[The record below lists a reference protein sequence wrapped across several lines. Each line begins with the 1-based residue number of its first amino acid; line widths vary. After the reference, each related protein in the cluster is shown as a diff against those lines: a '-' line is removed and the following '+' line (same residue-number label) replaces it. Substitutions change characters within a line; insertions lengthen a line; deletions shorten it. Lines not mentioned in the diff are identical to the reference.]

1 MWGILIFEPT
11 LKACSESKMLQVWDS
26 FGGLLIFWRHRRL
39 LCALLLGAALVCAA
53 RGQTYKVGSDN
64 PETNQNEADRTSQQ
78 KSLGWGSNIE
88 NARLARAAEQALK
101 SGNYSAAMDY
111 AERATRGAP
120 NDPHLWF
127 LLGYAARLA
136 RKTQLSV
143 DAYNRGLHLDPS
155 SLDGLSGLAQTY
167 NTMGRRDEAERLL
180 TQVLAADPKR
190 SNDAEVLGEILLR
203 SGEYDKSLSVLT
215 RAEAIQPSARVE
227 LLMAVCHERLK
238 QFDQANHYLEL
249 AKSHAPN
256 NPEVQRA
263 LAGYYRETGN
273 YPAAIAALKSIHGA
287 NPEVKAE
294 LAYTYQL
301 DGKPEESAA
310 LYSQAANAL
319 PNDVNLQL
327 SAAQAQLAAGSVER
341 AEPFLKRA
349 ASVDPDHYRLH
360 AILGEIARLE
370 ERNEDAVREYTAA
383 LAHLPESPAEGPL
396 YGIQLHL
403 NLAELHKGQ
412 DDDVAFHDQLQ
423 IAQSQI
429 NGLDERGP
437 NRSEFLR
444 LRAMIKMYGGDLDGA
459 GKDVNEALALKPK
472 DPNNL
477 QLSGDLLV
485 KLGRSEDAIAVYRQ
499 ILAIDST
506 NRFALTSLG
515 FVSRESGHDKE
526 AEKYFERLAA
536 AYPKLYVPYLALGD
550 MYASRR
556 DFTKAQS
563 AYRRAHELAPTNSLI
578 VAGGMNAAIEAKRFP
593 VAADW
598 LKEATPEMQQQPL
611 VMREKERYLSWIGD
625 YQKSAEVGREAIKK
639 LPGDRDVVV
648 YLGYDLLHLERYD
661 ELQELTARYE
671 TLLRKE
677 ADIPLLE
684 GYVHKHAGQL
694 EEARQDFTRALERDP
709 NVVTAYVNRG
719 YVLKDLHQPSAAAA
733 DFESA
738 LRFEPK
744 NGEAHLGL
752 AYTSLDMHRP
762 RVALR
767 EVQLAERE
775 MGDSTP
781 IHLIRATAYG
791 DEGSLTKAAAE
802 YRIALKSDPNDA
814 PLHLALGD
822 TLYGLNRYS
831 EAIAEYQTAQKLAPD
846 NSEAYAK
853 LARSYAQLHDRENT
867 LGNVQLAERYADKDP
882 KNKSTV
888 LLSTGEALS
897 LLGDQAAAM
906 QRFEAALAASDGDR
920 IEVRLAIAKGMVS
933 RGQFDDA
940 RRQVALGLMEA
951 RTGEALP
958 PTGHEWIE
966 AADLFLG
973 MHDFQLAESYYQ
985 RALATGTGE
994 TEVRIGLANTYLA
1007 VGDTARAEAQLAA
1020 VDKSDESDPT
1030 YQYLLAKASVYRQ
1043 QHHNTQA
1050 LTAFAQ
1056 AADAAGQD
1064 PTADRELMQ
1073 AAGDEGLRITPN
1085 FSFLSDFSVSPI
1097 FEDTTVYPLDA
1108 KLDVTQPIPGRQN
1121 LLPLPRSSLQTQWT
1135 GAYHLHLGGLPDAS
1149 GFFQVRN
1156 AQGQISLPSADA
1168 IVNRD
1173 TTDYSFN
1180 FGLNP
1185 TLHLGT
1191 NVLTFDAGIQE
1202 TIRRDSEDPYDMN
1215 QNLFRQ
1221 FVYMST
1227 SSFFNMVSV
1236 TGYAIREAG
1245 PFTESLQHSRDLSGA
1260 VDFRVG
1266 RPWGKTFFLTGWG
1279 ARDEQFN
1286 PIIREFYYTSVYAG
1300 VERRVSHW
1308 FTFRAIAEDLRS
1320 WRVEGPQFAIAQA
1333 LRPAGSVFFSPTR
1346 NWRIEGNVAY
1356 SRNMS
1361 FHAYDAVQS
1370 GFAVSYALPI
1380 HRTFKDEGHSVGLV
1394 YPIRFSAGMQQE
1406 NFFNFPNGGSSTQ
1419 QLRPYVSITIF

>member
-1 MWGILIFEPT
+1 LILH
-11 LKACSESKMLQVWDS
+11 LDN
-26 FGGLLIFWRHRRL
+26 RRV
-39 LCALLLGAALVCAA
+39 LCASLLTAVLFSLAPA
-53 RGQTYKVGSDN
+53 QTYKVGDD
-64 PETNQNEADRTSQQ
+64 PNQKTQDESNKASQQ

-101 SGNYSAAMDY
+101 GGNYAAAMDY
-111 AERATRGAP
+111 AQRATQGAP

-136 RKTQLSV
+136 RKSQLSV
-143 DAYNRGLHLDPS
+143 DAYNRGLRLDPS

-167 NTMGRRDEAERLL
+167 NTMGHRDEAERLL

-203 SGEYDKSLSVLT
+203 SGEYDQSLVVLG
-215 RAEAIQPSARVE
+215 RAETIQPSARVE
-227 LLMAVCHERLK
+227 LLMALSHERLQ

-249 AKSHAPN
+249 AEARAPN

-263 LAGYYRETGN
+263 LAGFYRETGN
-273 YPAAIAALKSIHGA
+273 YPAAIAALKSIRGA

-301 DGKPEESAA
+301 DGKPEDSAK
-310 LYSQAANAL
+310 LYAQAADAL

-327 SAAQAQLAAGSVER
+327 SAAQAQLAAGSAER

-349 ASVDPDHYRLH
+349 ASFDPEHYRLH
-360 AILGEIARLE
+360 AIRGEIARLE
-370 ERNEDAVREYTAA
+370 ERNDDAVREYNAA
-383 LAHLPESPAEGPL
+383 LSHLPTSPAEGPL

-403 NLAELHKGQ
+403 NLMELYKGLQ
-412 DDDVAFHDQLQ
+412 DEAAFHNHLQ
-423 IAQSQI
+423 IAQSEI
-429 NGLDERGP
+429 SGLDERGP

-444 LRAMIKMYGGDLDGA
+444 LRAMVKMYAGDLNGA
-459 GKDVNEALALKPK
+459 GDDVKEALALKPK

-485 KLGRSEDAIAVYRQ
+485 KLGRPEEAIAIYRE
-499 ILAIDST
+499 ILAIDAN

-515 FVSRESGHDKE
+515 FVSREAGHDKD
-526 AEKYFERLAA
+526 AEKYFERLASA
-536 AYPKLYVPYLALGD
+536 HPKLYVPYLALGD
-550 MYASRR
+550 LYAARR
-556 DFTKAQS
+556 DFTRAESSYRKA
-563 AYRRAHELAPTNSLI
+563 YDLAPTNSLI
-578 VAGGMNAAIEAKRFP
+578 IAGGMNAAIEAKRFP

-598 LKEATPEMQQQPL
+598 LGRANADMQQQPL
-611 VMREKERYLSWIGD
+611 VMREKERYLTWTGD
-625 YQKSAEVGREAIKK
+625 YEKSAEVGREAIKK

-661 ELQELTARYE
+661 ELAELASHYE
-671 TLLRKE
+671 QLLPKE
-677 ADIPLLE
+677 PDIPLLA

-694 EEARQDFTRALERDP
+694 EDAQRDFTRALERDP

-719 YVLKDLHQPSAAAA
+719 YVLKDLHKPSEAAA
-733 DFESA
+733 DFQTA

-752 AYTSLDMHRP
+752 AYTSLDLHRP

-791 DEGSLTKAAAE
+791 DEGSLTKAVAE

-814 PLHLALGD
+814 GLHLALGD

-831 EAIAEYQTAQKLAPD
+831 EAISELRIAEKLSPG
-846 NSEAYAK
+846 NSLVYAK

-867 LGNVQLAERYADKDP
+867 LQNVQLAESYAQKEQ
-882 KNKSTV
+882 KGQSAI

-906 QRFEAALAASDGDR
+906 QRFEAALAAPDSDR
-920 IEVRLAIAKGMVS
+920 MEVRLAIAKQMVNK
-933 RGQFDDA
+933 GQVDDA
-940 RRQVALGLMEA
+940 RRQIALGLMEA
-951 RTGEALP
+951 RTGEAPP
-958 PTGHEWIE
+958 PTGREWIE
-966 AADLFLG
+966 AADLFLN
-973 MHDFQLAESYYQ
+973 MHEFQLAESYYQ

-1007 VGDTARAEAQLAA
+1007 LGDTARAEAQISAI
-1020 VDKSDESDPT
+1020 DKSDQSDPT

-1056 AADAAGQD
+1056 AANAAGED

-1085 FSFLSDFSVSPI
+1085 FSFLSDFSVAPI

-1121 LLPLPRSSLQTQWT
+1121 LLPLPRSSLQTEWT

-1185 TLHLGT
+1185 TLHLGS
-1191 NVLTFDAGIQE
+1191 NVITFNAGIQE
-1202 TIRRDSEDPYDMN
+1202 TIRRDSEDPYNMN

-1236 TGYAIREAG
+1236 SGYAIREAG
-1245 PFTESLQHSRDLSGA
+1245 PFTENPLHSRDLSGA
-1260 VDFRVG
+1260 LDFRVG
-1266 RPWGKTFFLTGWG
+1266 RPWGRTFFLTGWG

-1286 PIIREFYYTSVYAG
+1286 PVIREFYYTSVYAG
-1300 VERRVSHW
+1300 IERRVSSW
-1308 FTFRAIAEDLRS
+1308 LTFRAIAEDLRS
-1320 WRVEGPQFAIAQA
+1320 WRVEGPEFAIAQA
-1333 LRPAGSVFFSPTR
+1333 LRPAGSVQFAPTR
-1346 NWRIEGNVAY
+1346 NWRIEGNFAY

-1380 HRTFKDEGHSVGLV
+1380 HRTFKDEGQNVGLV

-1406 NFFNFPNGGSSTQ
+1406 NFFNFPGGGNSTQ

>member
-1 MWGILIFEPT
+1 M
-11 LKACSESKMLQVWDS
+11 DS
-26 FGGLLIFWRHRRL
+26 FGGLLILWHHRGIVYASL
-39 LCALLLGAALVCAA
+39 LATALSCAA
-53 RGQTYKVGSDN
+53 RAQTYKVGGDS
-64 PETNQNEADRTSQQ
+64 PPQTQNDADKTSQQ

-88 NARLARAAEQALK
+88 TARLARAAEQALK
-101 SGNYSAAMDY
+101 NGNYSSAMDY
-111 AERATRGAP
+111 AQRATQAAP

-136 RKTQLSV
+136 RKSQISV
-143 DAYNRGLHLDPS
+143 DAYNRGLRLDPS

-167 NTMGRRDEAERLL
+167 NTMGRRDEAERIL
-180 TQVLAADPKR
+180 TQVLSVDPKR

-203 SGEYDKSLSVLT
+203 SGEYDKSLTVLA
-215 RAEAIQPSARVE
+215 RAEAIEPSARVE
-227 LLMAVCHERLK
+227 LLMAVSHERLK

-249 AKSHAPN
+249 AKSRAPN
-256 NPEVQRA
+256 NPEVERA
-263 LAGYYRETGN
+263 LAGFYRETGN
-273 YPAAIAALKSIHGA
+273 YPAAIAALKAIHGA
-287 NPEVKAE
+287 NPEVRAE

-301 DGKPEESAA
+301 DGQPEESAT

-349 ASVDPDHYRLH
+349 ASIDPEHYRLH
-360 AILGEIARLE
+360 AIRGEIARLE
-370 ERNEDAVREYTAA
+370 ERNGEAIQEYNAA
-383 LAHLPESPAEGPL
+383 IAHLPETPAEGPL

-403 NLAELHKGQ
+403 NLVELYKGVQ
-412 DDDVAFHDQLQ
+412 NDAAFKNHLQ

-429 NGLDERGP
+429 GGLDQRGS

-444 LRAMIKMYGGDLDGA
+444 LRAMIEMYAGDLAGA
-459 GKDVNEALALKPK
+459 GDDVKEALSLKPK

-485 KLGRSEDAIAVYRQ
+485 KLGQPEEAIAVYRQ
-499 ILAIDST
+499 ILTIDAN

-515 FVSRESGHDKE
+515 FVSREAGHDKE

-536 AYPKLYVPYLALGD
+536 AHPKLYVPYLALGD
-550 MYASRR
+550 MYAARR
-556 DFTKAQS
+556 DFTKAEAS
-563 AYRRAHELAPTNSLI
+563 YHKAHDLAPTNSLI

-593 VAADW
+593 VAAEW
-598 LKEATPEMQQQPL
+598 LSVATPEMQQQPL

-625 YQKSAEVGREAIKK
+625 FEKSAEVGREAIKK

-661 ELQELTARYE
+661 ELQELTARYDQ
-671 TLLRKE
+671 LLPKE
-677 ADIPLLE
+677 ADIPLLA
-684 GYVHKHAGQL
+684 GYVHKHSGQL
-694 EEARQDFTRALERDP
+694 EAAQQDFTRALERDP

-719 YVLKDLHQPSAAAA
+719 YVLKDLHKPAEATT
-733 DFESA
+733 DFQTA

-752 AYTSLDMHRP
+752 AYTSLDLHRP

-791 DEGSLTKAAAE
+791 DEGSLTKAVAE
-802 YRIALKSDPNDA
+802 YRIALKSAPNDA
-814 PLHLALGD
+814 GLHLALGD
-822 TLYGLNRYS
+822 TLYGLFRYS
-831 EAIAEYQTAQKLAPD
+831 DAISEFQTAEKLAPA
-846 NSEAYAK
+846 NSLVYAK

-867 LGNVQLAERYADKDP
+867 LKNVQLAENYAHQEQKGE
-882 KNKSTV
+882 STI
-888 LLSTGEALS
+888 LLSTGEALA

-906 QRFEAALAASDGDR
+906 QRFEAALAAPDSDR
-920 IEVRLAIAKGMVS
+920 MEVRLAIAKQMVAK
-933 RGQFDDA
+933 GQLDDA
-940 RRQVALGLMEA
+940 QRQIALGLMEA
-951 RTGEALP
+951 RTGETPP
-958 PTGHEWIE
+958 PTGREWIE

-985 RALATGTGE
+985 HALTTGTGE
-994 TEVRIGLANTYLA
+994 TEVRLGLANTYLA
-1007 VGDTARAEAQLAA
+1007 IGDTARAEAQISSI
-1020 VDKSDESDPT
+1020 DKSDQNDPT
-1030 YQYLLAKASVYRQ
+1030 YQYLLTKASIYRQ

-1085 FSFLSDFSVSPI
+1085 FSFLSEFSVSPV

-1108 KLDVTQPIPGRQN
+1108 KLDVALPGRQN
-1121 LLPLPRSSLQTQWT
+1121 LLPPPRSSIQTEWT
-1135 GAYHLHLGGLPDAS
+1135 GAYHLHLGNFPDAS

-1156 AQGQISLPSADA
+1156 AQGQISVPSADS

-1185 TLHLGT
+1185 TLHFGT
-1191 NVLTFDAGIQE
+1191 NVLTFNAGIQE
-1202 TIRRDSEDPYDMN
+1202 TIQRDSEDPYDMN

-1221 FVYMST
+1221 FLYMST

-1236 TGYAIREAG
+1236 SGYAIREAG

-1266 RPWGKTFFLTGWG
+1266 RPWGKTFFLAGWG

-1300 VERRVSHW
+1300 IERRVSNW
-1308 FTFRAIAEDLRS
+1308 FTFRAVAEDLRA
-1320 WRVEGPQFAIAQA
+1320 WRVEESQYAIAQA
-1333 LRPAGSVFFSPTR
+1333 LRPAGSVQFTPTR
-1346 NWRIEGNVAY
+1346 NWRIEGNFAY

-1380 HRTFKDEGHSVGLV
+1380 HRTFKDEGQNVGLV

-1406 NFFNFPNGGSSTQ
+1406 NFFNFTGGNTQ

>member
-1 MWGILIFEPT
+1 LILLHHRGIVY
-11 LKACSESKMLQVWDS
+11 AS
-26 FGGLLIFWRHRRL
+26 LL
-39 LCALLLGAALVCAA
+39 AASLSCAA
-53 RGQTYKVGSDN
+53 GAQTYKVGDN
-64 PETNQNEADRTSQQ
+64 SPPQNQNDADKTSQQ

-88 NARLARAAEQALK
+88 TARLARAAEQALK
-101 SGNYSAAMDY
+101 NSNYSSAMDY
-111 AERATRGAP
+111 AQRATQAAP

-136 RKTQLSV
+136 RKSQVSL
-143 DAYNRGLHLDPS
+143 DAYNRGLRLDPS

-167 NTMGRRDEAERLL
+167 NTMGRRDEAERIL
-180 TQVLAADPKR
+180 TQVLSVDPKR
-190 SNDAEVLGEILLR
+190 ANDTEVLGEILLR
-203 SGEYDKSLSVLT
+203 SGEYDKSLAVLA
-215 RAEAIQPSARVE
+215 RAEAIEPSARVE
-227 LLMAVCHERLK
+227 LLMAVSHERLK

-249 AKSHAPN
+249 AKSRAPN
-256 NPEVQRA
+256 NPEVERA
-263 LAGYYRETGN
+263 LAGFYRETGN
-273 YPAAIAALKSIHGA
+273 YPAAIAALKAIHGA

-301 DGKPEESAA
+301 DGQPEESAT

-327 SAAQAQLAAGSVER
+327 SAAQAQLAAGSVEH
-341 AEPFLKRA
+341 AEPFIKRA
-349 ASVDPDHYRLH
+349 AAIDAEHYRLH
-360 AILGEIARLE
+360 AIRGEIARLE
-370 ERNEDAVREYTAA
+370 ERNEDAIQEYNAA
-383 LAHLPESPAEGPL
+383 IAHLPETPAEGPL

-403 NLAELHKGQ
+403 NLVELYKGLQ
-412 DDDVAFHDQLQ
+412 DDAAFKNHLQ

-429 NGLDERGP
+429 GGLDERGS

-444 LRAMIKMYGGDLDGA
+444 LRAMIKMYAGDLAGA
-459 GKDVNEALALKPK
+459 GDDVKEALSLKPK

-477 QLSGDLLV
+477 RLSGDLLV
-485 KLGRSEDAIAVYRQ
+485 KLGQPEEAIAVYRQ
-499 ILAIDST
+499 ILTIDAN

-515 FVSRESGHDKE
+515 FVSREAGHDKE
-526 AEKYFERLAA
+526 AEKYFERLAS

-550 MYASRR
+550 MYAARR
-556 DFTKAQS
+556 DFTKAQAS
-563 AYRRAHELAPTNSLI
+563 YHKAHDLAPTNSLI

-593 VAADW
+593 VAAEW
-598 LKEATPEMQQQPL
+598 LSVATPEMQQQPL

-625 YQKSAEVGREAIKK
+625 YEKSAEVGREAIKK
-639 LPGDRDVVV
+639 LPADRDVVV

-661 ELQELTARYE
+661 ELQELTARYAQ
-671 TLLRKE
+671 LLPKE
-677 ADIPLLE
+677 ADIPLLA
-684 GYVHKHAGQL
+684 GYVHKHSGQL
-694 EEARQDFTRALERDP
+694 DDAQQDFTRALARDP

-719 YVLKDLHQPSAAAA
+719 YVLKDLHKPAEATT
-733 DFESA
+733 DFQTA

-752 AYTSLDMHRP
+752 AYTNLDLHHP
-762 RVALR
+762 RIALR

-775 MGDSTP
+775 MGDSMP

-802 YRIALKSDPNDA
+802 YRIALKSAPNDA
-814 PLHLALGD
+814 GLHLALGD
-822 TLYGLNRYS
+822 TLYGLFRYS
-831 EAIAEYQTAQKLAPD
+831 DAISEFRTAEKLSPG
-846 NSEAYAK
+846 NSLVYAK

-867 LGNVQLAERYADKDP
+867 LTNVQLAESYAHKEQ
-882 KNKSTV
+882 KGESTI
-888 LLSTGEALS
+888 LLSTGEALA

-906 QRFEAALAASDGDR
+906 QRFEAALAAPDSDR
-920 IEVRLAIAKGMVS
+920 MEVRLAIAKQMVAK
-933 RGQFDDA
+933 GQLDDA
-940 RRQVALGLMEA
+940 QRQIALGLMEA
-951 RTGEALP
+951 RTGETPP
-958 PTGHEWIE
+958 PTGREWIE

-985 RALATGTGE
+985 HALATGTGE
-994 TEVRIGLANTYLA
+994 TEVRLGLANTYLA
-1007 VGDTARAEAQLAA
+1007 IGDTARAEAQISSI
-1020 VDKSDESDPT
+1020 DKSDQTDPT
-1030 YQYLLAKASVYRQ
+1030 YQYLLTKASIYRQ

-1056 AADAAGQD
+1056 AADAAGED

-1085 FSFLSDFSVSPI
+1085 FSFLSEFSVSPI

-1108 KLDVTQPIPGRQN
+1108 RLDVALPGRQN
-1121 LLPLPRSSLQTQWT
+1121 LLPPPRSSIQTEWT
-1135 GAYHLHLGGLPDAS
+1135 GAYHLHLGNLPDAS

-1156 AQGQISLPSADA
+1156 AQGQISVPSADA
-1168 IVNRD
+1168 IINRD

-1191 NVLTFDAGIQE
+1191 NVITFDTGIQE

-1236 TGYAIREAG
+1236 SGYAIREAG

-1286 PIIREFYYTSVYAG
+1286 PLIREFYYTSVYAG
-1300 VERRVSHW
+1300 IERRVSNW
-1308 FTFRAIAEDLRS
+1308 FTFRAVAEDLRA
-1320 WRVEGPQFAIAQA
+1320 WRVEQSQYAIAQA
-1333 LRPAGSVFFSPTR
+1333 LRPAGSVQFTPTR
-1346 NWRIEGNVAY
+1346 NWRIEGNFAY

-1380 HRTFKDEGHSVGLV
+1380 HRTFKDEGQNVGLV

-1406 NFFNFPNGGSSTQ
+1406 NFFNFTGGNTQ

>member
-1 MWGILIFEPT
+1 
-11 LKACSESKMLQVWDS
+11 VDS
-26 FGGLLIFWRHRRL
+26 FGGLLILLHHRGIVYASL
-39 LCALLLGAALVCAA
+39 LAAALSCAA
-53 RGQTYKVGSDN
+53 GAQTYKVGGDSPPQTQNDSDK
-64 PETNQNEADRTSQQ
+64 TSQQ

-88 NARLARAAEQALK
+88 TARLARAAEQALK
-101 SGNYSAAMDY
+101 NGNYSSAMDY
-111 AERATRGAP
+111 AQRATQAAP

-136 RKTQLSV
+136 RKSQISL
-143 DAYNRGLHLDPS
+143 DAYNRGLRLDPS

-167 NTMGRRDEAERLL
+167 NTMGRRDEAERIL
-180 TQVLAADPKR
+180 TQVLSVDPKR
-190 SNDAEVLGEILLR
+190 ANDAEVLGEVLLR
-203 SGEYDKSLSVLT
+203 SGEYDKSLAVLA
-215 RAEAIQPSARVE
+215 RAEAIEPSARVE
-227 LLMAVCHERLK
+227 LLMAVSHERLK

-249 AKSHAPN
+249 AKSRAPN
-256 NPEVQRA
+256 NPEVERA
-263 LAGYYRETGN
+263 LAGFYRETGN
-273 YPAAIAALKSIHGA
+273 YPAAIAALKAIHSA

-301 DGKPEESAA
+301 DGQPEESAA

-341 AEPFLKRA
+341 AEPFIKRA
-349 ASVDPDHYRLH
+349 ASIDAEHYRLH
-360 AILGEIARLE
+360 AIRGEIARLE
-370 ERNEDAVREYTAA
+370 ERNGEAVLEYNAA
-383 LAHLPESPAEGPL
+383 IAHLPEAPAEGPL

-403 NLAELHKGQ
+403 NLVELYKGLQ
-412 DDDVAFHDQLQ
+412 DDAAFKNHLQ

-429 NGLDERGP
+429 GGLDERGS

-444 LRAMIKMYGGDLDGA
+444 LRAMIKMYAGDLAGA
-459 GKDVNEALALKPK
+459 GHDVKEALALKPK

-477 QLSGDLLV
+477 QLNGDLLV
-485 KLGRSEDAIAVYRQ
+485 KLGQPEEAIAVYRQ
-499 ILAIDST
+499 ILTIDAN

-515 FVSRESGHDKE
+515 FVSREAGHDKE

-550 MYASRR
+550 MYAARR
-556 DFTKAQS
+556 DFTNAEASYHKA
-563 AYRRAHELAPTNSLI
+563 HDLAPTNSLI

-593 VAADW
+593 VAAEW
-598 LKEATPEMQQQPL
+598 LSVATPEMQQQPL

-625 YQKSAEVGREAIKK
+625 YEKSAEVGREAIKK
-639 LPGDRDVVV
+639 LPADRDVVV

-661 ELQELTARYE
+661 ELQELTARYAQ
-671 TLLRKE
+671 LLPKE
-677 ADIPLLE
+677 ADIPLLA
-684 GYVHKHAGQL
+684 GYVHKHSGQL
-694 EEARQDFTRALERDP
+694 EDAQQDFTRALVRDP
-709 NVVTAYVNRG
+709 NIVTAYVNRG
-719 YVLKDLHQPSAAAA
+719 YVLKDLHKPAEATT
-733 DFESA
+733 DFQTA

-752 AYTSLDMHRP
+752 AYTNLDLHHP
-762 RVALR
+762 RIALR
-767 EVQLAERE
+767 EAQLAERE
-775 MGDSTP
+775 MGDSMP

-802 YRIALKSDPNDA
+802 YRIALRSASNDA
-814 PLHLALGD
+814 GLHLALGD
-822 TLYGLNRYS
+822 TLYGLFRYS
-831 EAIAEYQTAQKLAPD
+831 DAISEFQTAEKLAPA
-846 NSEAYAK
+846 NSLVYAK

-867 LGNVQLAERYADKDP
+867 LTNVQLAESYAHKEQ
-882 KNKSTV
+882 KGESTI
-888 LLSTGEALS
+888 LLSTGEALA

-906 QRFEAALAASDGDR
+906 QRFEAALGAPDSDR
-920 IEVRLAIAKGMVS
+920 MEVRLAIAKQMVAK
-933 RGQFDDA
+933 GQLDDA
-940 RRQVALGLMEA
+940 QRQIALGLMEA
-951 RTGEALP
+951 RTGETPP
-958 PTGHEWIE
+958 PTGREWIE

-985 RALATGTGE
+985 HALATGTGE
-994 TEVRIGLANTYLA
+994 TEVRLGLANTYLA
-1007 VGDTARAEAQLAA
+1007 IGDTARAEAQISSI
-1020 VDKSDESDPT
+1020 DKSDQSDPT
-1030 YQYLLAKASVYRQ
+1030 YQYLLTKASIYRQ

-1056 AADAAGQD
+1056 AADAAGED

-1108 KLDVTQPIPGRQN
+1108 RLDVTLPGRRN
-1121 LLPLPRSSLQTQWT
+1121 LLPPPRSSLQTEWT
-1135 GAYHLHLGGLPDAS
+1135 GAYHLHLGNLPDAS

-1156 AQGQISLPSADA
+1156 AQGQISVPSADA

-1191 NVLTFDAGIQE
+1191 NVITFDTGIQE

-1236 TGYAIREAG
+1236 SGYAIREAG
-1245 PFTESLQHSRDLSGA
+1245 PFTESLQHSRDLSAA

-1300 VERRVSHW
+1300 IERRVSNR
-1308 FTFRAIAEDLRS
+1308 FTVRAVAEDLRA
-1320 WRVEGPQFAIAQA
+1320 WRIEGSQYAIAQA
-1333 LRPAGSVFFSPTR
+1333 LRPAGSVQFTPTR
-1346 NWRIEGNVAY
+1346 NWRIEGNFAY

-1380 HRTFKDEGHSVGLV
+1380 HRTFKDEGQNVGLV
-1394 YPIRFSAGMQQE
+1394 YPIRFSAGIQQE
-1406 NFFNFPNGGSSTQ
+1406 NFFNFTGGNTQ

>member
-1 MWGILIFEPT
+1 M
-11 LKACSESKMLQVWDS
+11 DS
-26 FGGLLIFWRHRRL
+26 FGGLLIRLHHRGIVHASL
-39 LCALLLGAALVCAA
+39 LAAALSCAA
-53 RGQTYKVGSDN
+53 GAQTYKVGGDS
-64 PETNQNEADRTSQQ
+64 PPQTQNDADKTSQQ

-88 NARLARAAEQALK
+88 TARLARAAEQALK
-101 SGNYSAAMDY
+101 NGNYSSAMDY
-111 AERATRGAP
+111 AQRATQAAP

-136 RKTQLSV
+136 RKSQVSL
-143 DAYNRGLHLDPS
+143 DAYNRGLRLDPP

-167 NTMGRRDEAERLL
+167 NTMGRRDEAERIL
-180 TQVLAADPKR
+180 TQVLSVNPKR
-190 SNDAEVLGEILLR
+190 ANDAEVLGEILLR
-203 SGEYDKSLSVLT
+203 SGEYDKSLAVLA
-215 RAEAIQPSARVE
+215 RAEAIEPSARVE
-227 LLMAVCHERLK
+227 LLMAVSHERLK

-249 AKSHAPN
+249 AKSRAPN
-256 NPEVQRA
+256 NPEVERA
-263 LAGYYRETGN
+263 LAGFYRETGK
-273 YPAAIAALKSIHGA
+273 YPAAIAALKAIHGA

-301 DGKPEESAA
+301 DGQPEESAA

-341 AEPFLKRA
+341 AEPFIKRA
-349 ASVDPDHYRLH
+349 ASIDAEHYRLH
-360 AILGEIARLE
+360 AIRGEIARLE
-370 ERNEDAVREYTAA
+370 ERNGDAIQEYNAA
-383 LAHLPESPAEGPL
+383 IAHLPETPAEGLL

-403 NLAELHKGQ
+403 NLVELYKGLQ
-412 DDDVAFHDQLQ
+412 DDAAFKNHLQ

-429 NGLDERGP
+429 GGLDERRS

-444 LRAMIKMYGGDLDGA
+444 LRAMIKMYAGDLAGA
-459 GKDVNEALALKPK
+459 GDDVKEALSLKPK

-477 QLSGDLLV
+477 QLSGDLLA
-485 KLGRSEDAIAVYRQ
+485 KLGQPEEAIAVYRQ
-499 ILAIDST
+499 ILAIDAS

-515 FVSRESGHDKE
+515 FVSREAGHDKE

-550 MYASRR
+550 MYAARR
-556 DFTKAQS
+556 DFTKAETS
-563 AYRRAHELAPTNSLI
+563 YHKAHDLAPTNSLI

-593 VAADW
+593 VAAEW
-598 LKEATPEMQQQPL
+598 LSVATPEMQQQPL
-611 VMREKERYLSWIGD
+611 VMREKERYLSWIGN
-625 YQKSAEVGREAIKK
+625 YENSAEVGREAIKK
-639 LPGDRDVVV
+639 IPGDRDVAV

-661 ELQELTARYE
+661 ELQELTARYAQI
-671 TLLRKE
+671 LPKE
-677 ADIPLLE
+677 ADIPLLA
-684 GYVHKHAGQL
+684 GYVHKHSGQL
-694 EEARQDFTRALERDP
+694 EDAQQDFTRALEHDP

-719 YVLKDLHQPSAAAA
+719 YVLKDLHKPAEATT
-733 DFESA
+733 DFQTA

-752 AYTSLDMHRP
+752 AYTNLDLHRP

-775 MGDSTP
+775 MGDSMP

-791 DEGSLTKAAAE
+791 DEGSLTRAAAE
-802 YRIALKSDPNDA
+802 YRIALRSAPNDA
-814 PLHLALGD
+814 GLHLALGD
-822 TLYGLNRYS
+822 TLYGLFRYS
-831 EAIAEYQTAQKLAPD
+831 DAISEFQTAEKLAPG
-846 NSEAYAK
+846 NSLVYAK

-867 LGNVQLAERYADKDP
+867 LKNVQLAENYAHQEQKGE
-882 KNKSTV
+882 STI
-888 LLSTGEALS
+888 LLSTGEALA

-906 QRFEAALAASDGDR
+906 QRFEAALTAPDSDR
-920 IEVRLAIAKGMVS
+920 MEVRLAIAKQMVAK
-933 RGQFDDA
+933 GQLDDA
-940 RRQVALGLMEA
+940 QRQIALGLMEA
-951 RTGEALP
+951 RTGETPP
-958 PTGHEWIE
+958 PTGREWIE

-985 RALATGTGE
+985 HALATGTGE
-994 TEVRIGLANTYLA
+994 TEVRLGLANTYLA
-1007 VGDTARAEAQLAA
+1007 IGDTARAEAQISSI
-1020 VDKSDESDPT
+1020 DKSDQSDPT
-1030 YQYLLAKASVYRQ
+1030 YQYLLTKASIYRQ

-1056 AADAAGQD
+1056 AADAAGED

-1085 FSFLSDFSVSPI
+1085 FSFLSEFSVSPI

-1108 KLDVTQPIPGRQN
+1108 KLDVALPGRQN
-1121 LLPLPRSSLQTQWT
+1121 LLPPPRSSIQTEWT
-1135 GAYHLHLGGLPDAS
+1135 GAYHLHLGNFPDAS

-1156 AQGQISLPSADA
+1156 AQGQISVPSADA
-1168 IVNRD
+1168 IINRD

-1191 NVLTFDAGIQE
+1191 NVITFDTGIQE

-1236 TGYAIREAG
+1236 SGYAIREAG
-1245 PFTESLQHSRDLSGA
+1245 PFTENLQHSRDLSAA

-1300 VERRVSHW
+1300 IERRVSNW
-1308 FTFRAIAEDLRS
+1308 FTFRAVAEDLRA
-1320 WRVEGPQFAIAQA
+1320 WRVEGSQYAIAQA
-1333 LRPAGSVFFSPTR
+1333 LRPAGSVQFSPSR
-1346 NWRIEGNVAY
+1346 NWRIEGNFAY

-1380 HRTFKDEGHSVGLV
+1380 HRTFKDEGQNVGLV

-1406 NFFNFPNGGSSTQ
+1406 NFFNFTGGNTQ
-1419 QLRPYVSITIF
+1419 QFRPYVSITIF

>member
-1 MWGILIFEPT
+1 M
-11 LKACSESKMLQVWDS
+11 SDS
-26 FGGLLIFWRHRRL
+26 FGGLLISVHHRRVLGAWLLVSAL
-39 LCALLLGAALVCAA
+39 LCTAGA
-53 RGQTYKVGSDN
+53 QTYKVGADSAEK
-64 PETNQNEADRTSQQ
+64 PQNDSQNTSQQ

-101 SGNYSAAMDY
+101 SGNYSGAVDY
-111 AERATRGAP
+111 AQRATHGAP
-120 NDPHLWF
+120 GDPHLWF

-136 RKTQLSV
+136 RKSQLSV
-143 DAYNRGLHLDPS
+143 DAYNHGLHLDPS

-167 NTMGRRDEAERLL
+167 NMMGRREEAQRLL

-203 SGEYDKSLSVLT
+203 SGDFDQSLVVLGH
-215 RAEAIQPSARVE
+215 AEAIQPSARVE
-227 LLMAVCHERLK
+227 LLMALSHERLQ

-249 AKSHAPN
+249 AKARAPN

-263 LAGYYRETGN
+263 LAGFYRETGN
-273 YPAAIAALKSIHGA
+273 YPAAIAALKSIRGA

-301 DGKPEESAA
+301 DGKPEESAM
-310 LYSQAANAL
+310 LYAQAADAL

-327 SAAQAQLAAGSVER
+327 SAAQAQLSAGSAEH
-341 AEPFLKRA
+341 AEPFLNRA
-349 ASVDPDHYRLH
+349 ASIEADHYRLH
-360 AILGEIARLE
+360 AIRGEIARLE
-370 ERNEDAVREYTAA
+370 ERNQDAVREYNAA
-383 LAHLPESPAEGPL
+383 LAHLPEAPAEGPL

-403 NLAELHKGQ
+403 NLAELYKGLQ
-412 DDDVAFHDQLQ
+412 DDAAFHNQLQ
-423 IAQSQI
+423 AAQSEI
-429 NGLDERGP
+429 GGLDERGP

-444 LRAMIKMYGGDLDGA
+444 LRAMIKMYTGDLDGA
-459 GKDVNEALALKPK
+459 GNDVKEALALKPK

-485 KLGRSEDAIAVYRQ
+485 KLGRPEEAITVYRQ
-499 ILAIDST
+499 ILAIDAN

-515 FVSRESGHDKE
+515 FVSREAGHDKD
-526 AEKYFERLAA
+526 AEKYFERLAS

-550 MYASRR
+550 MYAARR
-556 DFTKAQS
+556 DFTKAES
-563 AYRRAHELAPTNSLI
+563 SYRKAYDLAPTNSLI
-578 VAGGMNAAIEAKRFP
+578 VAGGMNAAIEAKRYP
-593 VAADW
+593 VAAEW
-598 LKEATPEMQQQPL
+598 LGRASVEMQQQPL

-625 YQKSAEVGREAIKK
+625 YEKSAEVGREAINK
-639 LPGDRDVVV
+639 LPNDRDVVV

-661 ELQELTARYE
+661 ELQELTSRYE
-671 TLLRKE
+671 QLLPKE
-677 ADIPLLE
+677 PDIPLLA

-694 EEARQDFTRALERDP
+694 EEARRDFTEALERDP
-709 NVVTAYVNRG
+709 TVVTAYVNRG
-719 YVLKDLHQPSAAAA
+719 YVLKDLHKPNEAAA
-733 DFESA
+733 DFQVA
-738 LRFEPK
+738 LRSEPK

-752 AYTSLDMHRP
+752 AYTSLDLHRP

-767 EVQLAERE
+767 QVQLAEQE
-775 MGDSTP
+775 MGDSMP

-791 DEGSLTKAAAE
+791 DEGSLTKSAAE
-802 YRIALKSDPNDA
+802 YRIALKSAPNDA
-814 PLHLALGD
+814 GLHLALGD
-822 TLYGLNRYS
+822 TLYGLFRYS
-831 EAIAEYQTAQKLAPD
+831 DAIAEFQTAQKLLPQD
-846 NSEAYAK
+846 SLVYAK
-853 LARSYAQLHDRENT
+853 LARSYAQMHDRENT
-867 LGNVQLAERYADKDP
+867 LRNVQLAESYAQKDS
-882 KNKSTV
+882 KGQSSI
-888 LLSTGEALS
+888 LLATGEALS
-897 LLGDQAAAM
+897 LLGDETAAM
-906 QRFEAALAASDGDR
+906 QRFEAALEAPDSDR
-920 IEVRLAIAKGMVS
+920 FEVRLAIAKQMVAKD
-933 RGQFDDA
+933 QVDDA
-940 RRQVALGLMEA
+940 RRQIALGLMEA
-951 RTGEALP
+951 RTGEAP
-958 PTGHEWIE
+958 PPNGREWIE
-966 AADLFLG
+966 AADLFLS
-973 MHDFQLAESYYQ
+973 MHEFQLAETYYQ
-985 RALATGTGE
+985 HALATGTGE

-1007 VGDTARAEAQLAA
+1007 LGDTARAEAQISSI
-1020 VDKSDESDPT
+1020 DKADTSDPT
-1030 YQYLLAKASVYRQ
+1030 YQYLLVKASLYRQ

-1056 AADAAGQD
+1056 AADAAGED

-1108 KLDVTQPIPGRQN
+1108 KLDVPQPIPGRQN
-1121 LLPLPRSSLQTQWT
+1121 LLPLPRSSIQTEWT
-1135 GAYHLHLGGLPDAS
+1135 GAYHLHLGDLPDAS

-1185 TLHLGT
+1185 TLHLGK
-1191 NVLTFDAGIQE
+1191 NIFSFNAGIQE
-1202 TIRRDSEDPYDMN
+1202 TIRRDSEDPYNMN

-1236 TGYAIREAG
+1236 SGYAIREAG
-1245 PFTESLQHSRDLSGA
+1245 PFTENSQHSRDLSGA

-1266 RPWGKTFFLTGWG
+1266 RPWAKTAFLTGWG

-1286 PIIREFYYTSVYAG
+1286 PVIREFYYTSVYAG
-1300 VERRVSHW
+1300 FERRVSER
-1308 FTFRAIAEDLRS
+1308 FTFRAIAEDLRA

-1333 LRPAGSVFFSPTR
+1333 LRPAGSVLFSPTR
-1346 NWRIEGNVAY
+1346 NWRIEANVAY

-1380 HRTFKDEGHSVGLV
+1380 HRTFKEEGQNVGLV
-1394 YPIRFSAGMQQE
+1394 YPIRLSAGMQQE
-1406 NFFNFPNGGSSTQ
+1406 NFFNFPGGGGSTQ